1 MTTLLYEA
9 TMSIFYF
16 VGSVLLCSLLIVV
29 LGVGLREVILKT
41 LLAVLVALS
50 LRRYAKGLRDRD
62 RGKD

>member
-29 LGVGLREVILKT
+29 LGVGLREVILKP
-41 LLAVLVALS
+41 LLAVLMVLS
-50 LRRYAKGLRDRD
+50 LRRYARDKGKD